1 MSDGIINQF
10 INKLKKD
17 KKLEAYIFYEES
29 PIKVVLPVLDI
40 DFGRKQI
47 EFEINPKIEAMINQ
61 EKEIYIKFNNEVLL
75 LRPLFWNKE
84 TLVTTFPFLAI
95 EPKIKR
101 EHVRVKCSQKNPIL
115 LEIDDDINVCVPLRD
130 ISEKGFSF
138 KLPKTVYLELNEAY
152 SGKLNINGKSLPI
165 VFKVLYKIERPD
177 NTYRYGAKIL
187 NATAKVEDEV
197 AKYIF
202 ERQREIAKIL
212 NTFAD

>member
-10 INKLKKD
+10 INKLEKD

-29 PIKVVLPVLDI
+29 PIKVVFSFLDI

-61 EKEIYIKFNNEVLL
+61 EKEIYVRFNNEVLL

-84 TLVTTFPFLAI
+84 TLITTFPSLAI

-115 LEIDDDINVCVPLRD
+115 LEIYDGINVCVPLRD
-130 ISEKGFSF
+130 ISEKGFGF
-138 KLPKTVYLELNEAY
+138 KLPKTVYLELNKPF
-152 SGKLNINGKSLPI
+152 SGKLYINGKSLPI

-177 NTYRYGAKIL
+177 TIL
-187 NATAKVEDEV
+187 IDMVQK
-197 AKYIF
+197 F
-202 ERQREIAKIL
+202 
-212 NTFAD
+212 